1 MKTFD
6 SIPIPVGTLPWLGP
20 PLHAH
25 QASVA
30 IVPSSSVG
38 RLMPT
43 AGDSVR
49 TRAEGNRPLTHP
61 GRKEAH
67 SLCADCSTMTFPP
80 PSKCQLP
87 HP

>member
-1 MKTFD
+1 MMKTFD
-6 SIPIPVGTLPWLGP
+6 SIPIPLGTQPWLRP

-30 IVPSSSVG
+30 VVLSSSVR
-38 RLMPT
+38 RLLPT

-67 SLCADCSTMTFPP
+67 RLFHHDLSTP
-80 PSKCQLP
+80 
-87 HP
+87 